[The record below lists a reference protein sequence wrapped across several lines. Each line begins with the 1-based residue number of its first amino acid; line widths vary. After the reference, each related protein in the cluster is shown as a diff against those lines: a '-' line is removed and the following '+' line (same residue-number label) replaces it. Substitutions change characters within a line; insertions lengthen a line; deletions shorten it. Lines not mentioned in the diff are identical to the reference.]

1 MKQRI
6 STLSLVFLL
15 SLSLASFVDAETG
28 DNKVTINLKN
38 AEIDTLIHMV
48 SKQTG
53 KNFIVDE
60 RVKGKVTVISGA
72 EMDKA
77 ELYQTFL
84 SILSVHGFAVVP
96 AGNIYKIVPEALAKA
111 QNTPVG
117 NQGEIGT
124 GDEFVTQVVEVQN
137 INAAQLIPILR
148 PLVPQQGHLAANPE
162 NNVLVISDRAANI
175 MRLMKIIRRVDRP
188 QQNEVD
194 VVMLEH
200 ASAVE
205 VVRIIKNLDS
215 SATGAGS
222 NQAKKAHVLADERT
236 NSVLISGDK
245 SERLR
250 LQALITHLDTP
261 LESVGNT
268 QVVYLRYAKA
278 SDLLPVLQGVSDSM
292 AGMKRGGNAPAA
304 AGNNAVAGFVGGA
317 TAVAT
322 NIQADDSTNSLII
335 TAAPDAQQSLKAVI
349 RQLDVRRAQVLV
361 EAVIAEVEASKTQE
375 LGVQWIVEGLSGNT
389 GPVGLINFG
398 SPGSGIVDIA
408 ASLNNGSVPS
418 AGALNGGT
426 IGGGRYRS
434 GNSFNFA
441 VLLRALAADSSTNV
455 LSTPSLVTL
464 DNEEAEIHVG
474 QNVPFI
480 TGQYTNTGATAGASN
495 PFQTI
500 QREDVGIKLKVKPQI
515 NEGNTIKLEIEQE
528 VSNLVPGTTGTADV
542 VTNTRTLKTVV
553 MIEDGNML
561 VLGGLIDES
570 LTDTAQKVPGL
581 GDLPLI
587 GGLFRSQGV
596 QKVKR
601 NLMIFLHPVII
612 RDAAMENQISHGK
625 YNLMRNAQL
634 SHQAGGVPFTKKV
647 EIPVLP
653 DLNEFL
659 TLLPGDT
666 RPVQLPAAPELELQE

>member
-1 MKQRI
+1 MHINRHLAYCWGLLLL
-6 STLSLVFLL
+6 TVSLVY
-15 SLSLASFVDAETG
+15 AEE
-28 DNKVTINLKN
+28 VTLNLKQ
-38 AEIDTLIHMV
+38 ADIDTLIHLV
-48 SKQTG
+48 SERTG
-53 KNFIVDE
+53 KNFVVDE
-60 RVKGKVTVISGA
+60 RVKGKVTVISA
-72 EMDKA
+72 APMDEA
-77 ELYQTFL
+77 QLYQTFL

-96 AGNIYKIVPEALAKA
+96 AGSIYKIVPEAMAKSLD
-111 QNTPVG
+111 TPVLH
-117 NQGEIGT
+117 QHQSAV
-124 GDEFVTQVVEVQN
+124 GDEFITQVVEVKN

-175 MRLMKIIRRVDRP
+175 ERLLKIIRRVDRP

-194 VVMLEH
+194 VIMLEH

-205 VVRIIKNLDS
+205 VVRIINSLDK
-215 SATGAGS
+215 SAGAANAAVS
-222 NQAKKAHVLADERT
+222 KTHVLADERT

-245 SERLR
+245 TERLR

-261 LESVGNT
+261 LETVGNT

-292 AGMKRGGNAPAA
+292 SGMKRGGQAAPL
-304 AGNNAVAGFVGGA
+304 AGAGA
-317 TAVAT
+317 TPGVSGGIASVST

-335 TAAPDAQQSLKAVI
+335 TAAPDIQQSLKAVV

-375 LGVQWIVEGLSGNT
+375 LGVQWIVEGLSGNV

-398 SPGSGIVDIA
+398 SPGGGIVDIA
-408 ASLNNGSVPS
+408 ASLNNRSVPGS
-418 AGALNGGT
+418 NAINGAN
-426 IGGGRYRS
+426 IGVGRYER
-434 GNSFNFA
+434 GASFNFA

-480 TGQYTNTGATAGASN
+480 TGQYTNTGGTTGSTN

-500 QREDVGIKLKVKPQI
+500 QRQDVGIKLKVKPQI

-528 VSNLVPGTTGTADV
+528 VSSLVPSSAGTADV

-612 RDAAMENQISHGK
+612 RDAAMENHISHGK
-625 YNLMRNAQL
+625 YNFMRNVQL
-634 SHQAGGVPFTKKV
+634 SHQASGVPFTKKV
-647 EIPVLP
+647 EIPVMP

-659 TLLPGDT
+659 TILPGDN
-666 RPVQLPAAPELELQE
+666 RPVQLPPMPAAERENPLVQ

>member
-1 MKQRI
+1 MKKQLQRSYLLI
-6 STLSLVFLL
+6 FLSFCLYLP
-15 SLSLASFVDAETG
+15 AHAE
-28 DNKVTINLKN
+28 KVTLNLKD
-38 AEIDTLIHMV
+38 AEIDTLIHLV
-48 SKQTG
+48 SKHTS
-53 KNFIVDE
+53 KNFVVDE
-60 RVKGKVTVISGA
+60 RVKGKVTVISA
-72 EMDKA
+72 APMDEQ
-77 ELYQTFL
+77 ELYKTFL

-96 AGNIYKIVPEALAKA
+96 AGNINKIIPEAMAKA
-111 QNTPVG
+111 QSTPVG
-117 NQGEIGT
+117 NQRSVGE
-124 GDEFVTQVVEVQN
+124 GDQFVTQVVEIKN

-175 MRLMKIIRRVDRP
+175 ERLMKIIRRVDRP
-188 QQNEVD
+188 QQSEVD
-194 VVMLEH
+194 VVVLEH

-205 VVRIIKNLDS
+205 VVRIINNLDN
-215 SATGAGS
+215 AAAGT
-222 NQAKKAHVLADERT
+222 KKTRQTHILADERT
-236 NSVLISGDK
+236 NSVLISGDN

-261 LESVGNT
+261 LETIGNT

-278 SDLLPVLQGVSDSM
+278 SDLLPVMQGVSDSM
-292 AGMKRGGNAPAA
+292 SGVKRGSSTPTAR
-304 AGNNAVAGFVGGA
+304 AGQGTPPSVIGG
-317 TAVAT
+317 TTSLTT

-335 TAAPDAQQSLKAVI
+335 TAAPDIQQSLKAVI

-361 EAVIAEVEASKTQE
+361 EAVIAEVEANKTQE
-375 LGVQWIVEGLSGNT
+375 LGVQWIVEGLSGSA

-398 SPGSGIVDIA
+398 SPGGGIVDIA
-408 ASLNNGSVPS
+408 ASLNNRSVPS
-418 AGALNGGT
+418 ASAVNGAN
-426 IGGGRYRS
+426 IGVGRYEE
-434 GNSFNFA
+434 GASFNFA

-480 TGQYTNTGATAGASN
+480 TGQYTNTGSSSGSTN

-528 VSNLVPGTTGTADV
+528 VSNLVPDTSATADV
-542 VTNTRTLKTVV
+542 VTKTRTLKTVV

-596 QKVKR
+596 QKTKR

-612 RDAAMENQISHGK
+612 RDAGMENQISHSK
-625 YNLMRNAQL
+625 YNLMRNVQL

-647 EIPVLP
+647 EIPVMP

-659 TLLPGDT
+659 TILPGNN
-666 RPVQLPAAPELELQE
+666 RPVQLPQVPNLELENTGISK